1 MNTWF
6 IAIIIAG
13 AIVLGIK
20 MAGRFSG
27 YLNRI
32 IGIFLFGV
40 CAYITVVT
48 IIAVAFRGATSIG
61 EVIAMLL

>member
-6 IAIIIAG
+6 IAMIIAG
-13 AIVLGIK
+13 TIVLGIK
-20 MAGRFSG
+20 MVGRFSG
-27 YLNRI
+27 YMNRI

-40 CAYITVVT
+40 FAYITVMSIV
-48 IIAVAFRGATSIG
+48 AVAYRGATSIG

>member
-1 MNTWF
+1 MNTWL
-6 IAIIIAG
+6 IAMIIAA

-20 MAGRFSG
+20 IVGRFSG
-27 YLNRI
+27 YMNRI

-40 CAYITVVT
+40 FAYVTVVS
-48 IIAVAFRGATSIG
+48 IIAVVYRGATSVG

>member
-1 MNTWF
+1 MNTWLVAM
-6 IAIIIAG
+6 ISAG

-20 MAGRFSG
+20 MVGRFSG
-27 YLNRI
+27 YMNRI

-40 CAYITVVT
+40 FAYITVVT

>member
-1 MNTWF
+1 MNTWL
-6 IAIIIAG
+6 IAMIIAA

-20 MAGRFSG
+20 IVGRFSG
-27 YLNRI
+27 YINYI

-40 CAYITVVT
+40 FAYVT
-48 IIAVAFRGATSIG
+48 IVSIIAVAFRGATSIG